1 MVCFLHHK
9 LNPTTS
15 KSCWQFMGHSWV
27 LSWWIFFSWWRCHQF
42 VWRVVAKVGSR
53 LWVNIWAS
61 EFRVTCLFGSE
72 SNRFRTLNV
81 HDVHSVKIWS
91 ISIIALEESNY
102 NSLHLKHQALP
113 LLLKNIQWQFL
124 RFKSSNS
131 VIAPKESDCSF
142 LSLNR
147 MWKMWSRKF
156 KPTTATLWS
165 MFAIS
170 LYSNFWISAW
180 KENIDPDFL

>member
-1 MVCFLHHK
+1 
-9 LNPTTS
+9 
-15 KSCWQFMGHSWV
+15 MGHSWV
-27 LSWWIFFSWWRCHQF
+27 LSWWNLFFWWCCHQF

-53 LWVNIWAS
+53 LWFNIWAS
-61 EFRVTCLFGSE
+61 EFRVTCLFGWD

-81 HDVHSVKIWS
+81 HDVHSLKIWS
-91 ISIIALEESNY
+91 SSIIALEESNY
-102 NSLHLKHQALP
+102 NSLHLKHQTFP

-124 RFKSSNS
+124 VFKSSSS
-131 VIAPKESDCSF
+131 VIAPRESDCNF
-142 LSLNR
+142 LSLNW

-170 LYSNFWISAW
+170 LYSNFCIGAW
-180 KENIDPDFL
+180 KENMDPDFL

>member
-1 MVCFLHHK
+1 
-9 LNPTTS
+9 
-15 KSCWQFMGHSWV
+15 MGHSWV

-61 EFRVTCLFGSE
+61 EFRVTCLFGWD

-81 HDVHSVKIWS
+81 HDVHSIKIWS

-124 RFKSSNS
+124 VFKSSNS
-131 VIAPKESDCSF
+131 VIAPKESDCNF
-142 LSLNR
+142 LSLNQ

-170 LYSNFWISAW
+170 LYSNFCISAW
-180 KENIDPDFL
+180 KENMDLDFL